1 MKRYLFII
9 SLSYAECESLYFTTV
24 KTVVVTAT
32 TGERVQIPSIRLRP
46 FVEPMG
52 IKGKFCL
59 TVNGENKILS
69 FERVTG

>member
-9 SLSYAECESLYFTTV
+9 SLSYAECENLYLTTV

-46 FVEPMG
+46 FVEPTG

-59 TVNGENKILS
+59 TVNDENKIQS

>member
-1 MKRYLFII
+1 M
-9 SLSYAECESLYFTTV
+9 

-46 FVEPMG
+46 FVEPSG

-59 TVNGENKILS
+59 TVNGENKIQS

>member
-9 SLSYAECESLYFTTV
+9 SLSYAECENLYLTTV

-46 FVEPMG
+46 FVEPTG

-59 TVNGENKILS
+59 TVNGENKIQS